1 MRLMRLFREALVEAW
16 NDDVPRLGASLAY
29 FTLFAVAPILLI
41 ATAVAGLAFGRQAVR
56 GELVG
61 QIEGLVGREGG
72 RAVQALVEGASHRG
86 TGVLAT
92 VVGAV
97 TFVLAAT
104 GAFLELQAALNA
116 IWRVRPRPNVR
127 LSSFLLDRVKS
138 FGLVVAI
145 GFLLLVSLAASAG
158 LAAFSG
164 WIAGHAPGVPIFW
177 SATNLVLSLIVTAV
191 LFGMLYRFLPDVRLE
206 WRDVRVGA
214 MVTAVLFTLGKHL
227 IGIYLGQS
235 ALSSSYGAA
244 ASVMLL
250 LLWVYYSSQIVLVG
264 AEFTRVYACR
274 ERGGQPPP
282 EEFAERVKTPSARQP
297 DA

>member
-29 FTLFAVAPILLI
+29 YTLFAVAPILLI

-116 IWRVRPRPNVR
+116 IWRVRPRPGVR

-164 WIAGHAPGVPIFW
+164 WIAGHAPGVPNSGRRRI
-177 SATNLVLSLIVTAV
+177 SCS
-191 LFGMLYRFLPDVRLE
+191 R
-206 WRDVRVGA
+206 
-214 MVTAVLFTLGKHL
+214 
-227 IGIYLGQS
+227 
-235 ALSSSYGAA
+235 
-244 ASVMLL
+244 
-250 LLWVYYSSQIVLVG
+250 
-264 AEFTRVYACR
+264 
-274 ERGGQPPP
+274 
-282 EEFAERVKTPSARQP
+282 
-297 DA
+297 